1 MFNALTKYQSLIIY
15 GMLIILTGIFL
26 IAFQYKTSA
35 YLQYAVAISILI
47 SMFFA
52 SVTAYKSKTMQVRFK
67 YHELHAAG
75 MLVYGIAVLFFSAT
89 IAKFLNVTSFFL
101 IYYGTAEMIYC
112 IWLFNLKSQIS
123 LSVLMTRLSIGF
135 AIYLGSIVIL
145 TLYGNNQAAQ
155 LTGYGIVFLVMGI
168 HILIYK
174 PIMRTFENQATEL
187 V

>member
-1 MFNALTKYQSLIIY
+1 
-15 GMLIILTGIFL
+15 
-26 IAFQYKTSA
+26 
-35 YLQYAVAISILI
+35 
-47 SMFFA
+47 
-52 SVTAYKSKTMQVRFK
+52 MQVRFK

-123 LSVLMTRLSIGF
+123 LSGSYDPPQYRFCYI
-135 AIYLGSIVIL
+135 LGSIVIL

-187 V
+187 VWCRSSLSVVCNYTFLRIPHNQFPLLH